1 MTVRFEFTDIRSD
14 TMKYM
19 RIFGQEA
26 VDEIVKVMK
35 KAGQEEVRNTR
46 NRLQSR
52 STAAG
57 DIYDKVAEEVI
68 FDIQG
73 GSVSGSRKEDLPILR
88 FGAGEGFAGIK
99 GSRGENIAGILAYGK
114 DKATKE
120 IPEPYSVFRMWKK
133 LGRHIRLNPGYVSPE
148 KKREEAFLPK
158 AKDNIV
164 RKLEDK
170 IPEALR
176 RAFGEVRF

>member
-1 MTVRFEFTDIRSD
+1 MIDFKIPPIGREVR
-14 TMKYM
+14 KYM
-19 RIFGQEA
+19 DKFGDKA

-46 NRLQSR
+46 NRLQGR
-52 STAAG
+52 STATG
-57 DIYDKVAEEVI
+57 DIYDKVAEEGI

-73 GSVSGSRKEDLPILR
+73 GSVSGSGKEDLPIIR
-88 FGAGEGFAGIK
+88 FGAGERFAGIK

-176 RAFGEVRF
+176 RAFGEVSF